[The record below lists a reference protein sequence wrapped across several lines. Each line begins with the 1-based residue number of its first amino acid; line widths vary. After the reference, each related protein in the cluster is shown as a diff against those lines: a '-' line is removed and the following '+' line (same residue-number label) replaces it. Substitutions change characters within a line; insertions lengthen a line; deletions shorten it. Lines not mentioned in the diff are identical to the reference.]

1 MSAKSIWGNFFK
13 IQRTAKR
20 EKKKKFGSRKG
31 YTYIPRVEIIIKVM
45 MITEKRK
52 LNVWSKE
59 VEAIKPEYFVDS
71 IKIANES
78 SELAKKEDN
87 DCVVRA
93 FMCALDLPY
102 NQAHAWVKK
111 ELKRVDR
118 KGTFMSAYSKNI
130 IGKTKNGKKIS
141 FIGAHPS
148 RNMKHSVGSNKVLV
162 NKQYKKATGYT
173 LKSFMEN
180 NPVGR
185 FVLIVQGHAVAIVN
199 GVLYGNHNEQWKG
212 LYRSVWFGFEMK

>member
-1 MSAKSIWGNFFK
+1 
-13 IQRTAKR
+13 
-20 EKKKKFGSRKG
+20 
-31 YTYIPRVEIIIKVM
+31 
-45 MITEKRK
+45 MITEKAR
-52 LNVWSKE
+52 LGFKE
-59 VEAIKPEYFVDS
+59 VEAIKSQYFVNS
-71 IKIANES
+71 EKIANES
-78 SELAKKEDN
+78 GELGKNENN

-93 FMCALDLPY
+93 FAAALDITY

-111 ELKRVDR
+111 ELKRQDR
-118 KGTFMSAYSKNI
+118 KGTFMNAYGKNI

-141 FIGAHPS
+141 YIGSHPS
-148 RNMKHSVGSNKVLV
+148 RDFMKYSIGSDKILV

-185 FVLIVQGHAVAIVN
+185 FVLIVQGHAVAIVD
-199 GVLYGNHNEQWKG
+199 GVLHGNKDEQWKG